1 MMIQFITLIIS
12 LIIQFGTSSV
22 PYELPVSSVNYQNI
36 VDLLPSV
43 VNYYNSNNNR
53 GNIADID
60 DVVFVTRYLVSYTF
74 YFSRESM
81 GESNINSSYYFTVS
95 NSLPQY
101 SQWNI
106 TYSYSGLD
114 SVHIDT
120 RNMSYS
126 IGSSVDTSLGSMR
139 LSPSYDE
146 IPNFDNIRLL
156 FLRNYPDIYNIEDDN
171 SNDNIII
178 NFDGHFE
185 PTVAPSNLD
194 FTGHSNVTVSNSN
207 ITTEN
212 GNIIQN
218 ILGKMNNAI
227 NSLGNI
233 VANGFNGVYSLLGQ
247 INNNIGSVFGNL
259 FSKISYILY
268 IPSADE
274 IVTTF
279 NGSLLGQNLHLF
291 SDVENSVRDN
301 LIITTPD
308 NFVINFSFMFFG
320 TNIPFVLDMNGLF
333 GSVLMSR
340 LRSILTAFI
349 YVGCVLLVI
358 HELPHTVQGLNGFG
372 R

>member
-12 LIIQFGTSSV
+12 LIIQFGT
-22 PYELPVSSVNYQNI
+22 VSPFNM
-36 VDLLPSV
+36 VDL
-43 VNYYNSNNNR
+43 NAENEYY
-53 GNIADID
+53 ID
-60 DVVFVTRYLVSYTF
+60 DVKARISSNYAGWNSMSDCLSVPNERWVVIMGAQLWGSTRNQVTVLCPLEDIGGGSSSISCSAYSTTDDFVDSVTF
-74 YFSRESM
+74 NFNNYVQF
-81 GESNINSSYYFTVS
+81 FTVDS
-95 NSLPQY
+95 YINNPYLDGFR
-101 SQWNI
+101 
-106 TYSYSGLD
+106 TYSF
-114 SVHIDT
+114 
-120 RNMSYS
+120 
-126 IGSSVDTSLGSMR
+126 GSSSAYSLLYCNTPIYYNDTLVVDSFVL
-139 LSPSYDE
+139 
-146 IPNFDNIRLL
+146 
-156 FLRNYPDIYNIEDDN
+156 PDIP
-171 SNDNIII
+171 S
-178 NFDGHFE
+178 FDGHYE
-185 PTVAPSNLD
+185 PTVAPENLD

-233 VANGFNGVYSLLGQ
+233 VSSGFNGVFSLLGQ
-247 INNNIGSVFGNL
+247 VNNNIGSVFGNL
-259 FSKISYILY
+259 FGKISYILY

-274 IVTTF
+274 IITTF
-279 NGSLLGQNLHLF
+279 NNSLLGQNMHLF

-301 LIITTPD
+301 IIITTPD

-320 TNIPFVLDMNGLF
+320 ANIPFVLDLNGLF

>member
-1 MMIQFITLIIS
+1 MIIQFITLIIS
-12 LIIQFGTSSV
+12 LFVQFGSFYITPYNDVFVSNLEACKSFMRSQGGWQSTYGNVSNDFFVGKKSGNNFIFFFPREVAESNYSSSYSV
-22 PYELPVSSVNYQNI
+22 LSVDDYGFNVHFSEWVQITWSGSSNTYVWLNNNNNIRFNYPTDVNNI
-36 VDLLPSV
+36 VSDDIIYSGSD
-43 VNYYNSNNNR
+43 NFYYNDN
-53 GNIADID
+53 
-60 DVVFVTRYLVSYTF
+60 YLIT
-74 YFSRESM
+74 
-81 GESNINSSYYFTVS
+81 ITQQ
-95 NSLPQY
+95 LP
-101 SQWNI
+101 
-106 TYSYSGLD
+106 
-114 SVHIDT
+114 
-120 RNMSYS
+120 
-126 IGSSVDTSLGSMR
+126 
-139 LSPSYDE
+139 PK
-146 IPNFDNIRLL
+146 
-156 FLRNYPDIYNIEDDN
+156 
-171 SNDNIII
+171 ND
-178 NFDGHFE
+178 FDGHYE
-185 PTVAPSNLD
+185 PTVAPENLD
-194 FTGHSNVTVSNSN
+194 FTGHSNVTISNSS

-212 GNIIQN
+212 GNITQN

-259 FSKISYILY
+259 FGKISYILY

-274 IVTTF
+274 IFTTF

-358 HELPHTVQGLNGFG
+358 YELPHTVQGLNGFA